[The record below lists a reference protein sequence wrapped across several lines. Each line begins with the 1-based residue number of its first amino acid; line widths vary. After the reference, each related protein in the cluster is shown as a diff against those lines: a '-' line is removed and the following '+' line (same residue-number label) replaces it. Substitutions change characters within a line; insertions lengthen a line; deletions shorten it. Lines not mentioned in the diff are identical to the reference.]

1 MSSARPA
8 TTTPSRASSGAASR
22 SVRSVVSRRRDHA
35 SATGSSRRERRHRQ
49 RRRRRRGGD
58 GDENSRRGA
67 GNISGRTSRGLTKPY
82 GAERPRRTPRRSR
95 ANVAV
100 STRRAAPYRSR
111 VRRGARRRRARTPVR
126 RRGGSPR
133 PGAVPRRVPVGPEPR
148 EADHGDRRSESDTDP
163 AEQRRDEEPS
173 LQAGPASPASVT
185 VRTTPVRYGTESAIE
200 TPTYEVR
207 SRPFGGARGTVPG
220 GARRRET
227 GAQSRGDEAGKRN
240 SASVHSQPTTESTTA
255 GADAIVESEG
265 KGRAILERISRPTN
279 ALWSS
284 GRRPRHASTAPR
296 GDRVARTTTV

>member
-35 SATGSSRRERRHRQ
+35 SATGSSDAGTPPSPA
-49 RRRRRRGGD
+49 RRRRRGGD

-67 GNISGRTSRGLTKPY
+67 GNISGRTSRGLTNLTVLSVP
-82 GAERPRRTPRRSR
+82 AEPRDGPERTSPSVP
-95 ANVAV
+95 AP
-100 STRRAAPYRSR
+100 AAPYRSR

-148 EADHGDRRSESDTDP
+148 RPITATAGATSPTPIPPNSAVTRN
-163 AEQRRDEEPS
+163 PS

-185 VRTTPVRYGTESAIE
+185 VRTTPVSTGTESAIE

-207 SRPFGGARGTVPG
+207 SRPFGGRAEQFPEALG
-220 GARRRET
+220 GEKR
-227 GAQSRGDEAGKRN
+227 GAQSRGDEAGKEEQRERPQPADDRVHDGRGGRD
-240 SASVHSQPTTESTTA
+240 SGERGEGEGHTRTDFAPDKRFVVVRASP
-255 GADAIVESEG
+255 
-265 KGRAILERISRPTN
+265 
-279 ALWSS
+279 
-284 GRRPRHASTAPR
+284 APR
-296 GDRVARTTTV
+296 FDGSPR